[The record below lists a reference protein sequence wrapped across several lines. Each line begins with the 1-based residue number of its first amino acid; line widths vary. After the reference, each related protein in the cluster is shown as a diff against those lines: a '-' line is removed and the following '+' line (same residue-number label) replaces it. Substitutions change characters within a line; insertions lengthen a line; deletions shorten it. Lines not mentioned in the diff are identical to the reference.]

1 MTTERERA
9 AQLLIHVLQGDSW
22 GLQEVV
28 FDVFTPGEGATEA
41 LGLLSA
47 AMGVVAELPIP
58 AAVRERAVINLR
70 SYLVQRA
77 ANEGDESL

>member
-1 MTTERERA
+1 MTTERESA

-28 FDVFTPGEGATEA
+28 FDVFTPDKGASEA

-47 AMGVVAELPIP
+47 AMGVVTELPIS
-58 AAVRERAVINLR
+58 AAVRERAVLNLR
-70 SYLVQRA
+70 SYLAQRA
-77 ANEGDESL
+77 ADDLDESL

>member
-1 MTTERERA
+1 MTAERERA
-9 AQLLIHVLQGDSW
+9 VRLLIHVLQGDSW

-28 FDVFTPGEGATEA
+28 FDVFTPDKGATQA

-58 AAVRERAVINLR
+58 VAVRERAVINLR
-70 SYLVQRA
+70 AYLAQRA
-77 ANEGDESL
+77 ADEGGESL

>member
-1 MTTERERA
+1 MTAERERA

-28 FDVFTPGEGATEA
+28 FDVFAPGKGATEA

-58 AAVRERAVINLR
+58 AAVREGAVINLR
-70 SYLVQRA
+70 SYLMQRA
-77 ANEGDESL
+77 ADDLDESL